1 MNAVRLLVAFA
12 PFALAAPALAAESV
26 PAAPPAPET
35 APKADAEVTAAVA
48 KMQAFYERTKGFD
61 TRFEQSF
68 RAAAGSRLGGG
79 VAGGRIRF
87 RKPESG
93 TGPLMRW
100 DYDDGRILLLV
111 KDTSWTY
118 DPDTKQATEYRV
130 DPAQLSAGLTFLW
143 GQGRLAD
150 EFTITRADRSD
161 FAEGLAV
168 QLDSKKPTSAFRRIF
183 LVVDPATGVVR
194 QSVVVQADGSENRI
208 RFLEPKVDAEVDRAA
223 FDPAKAFPAGTTR
236 TKAAVPGAH

>member
-1 MNAVRLLVAFA
+1 MNAVRLLAA
-12 PFALAAPALAAESV
+12 AAILALATPALAAE
-26 PAAPPAPET
+26 AAPV
-35 APKADAEVTAAVA
+35 PKADPEVAAAVA

-61 TRFEQSF
+61 TRFEQRF
-68 RAAAGSRLGGG
+68 QAAAASRLGGG
-79 VAGGRIRF
+79 VAGGRMRF
-87 RKPESG
+87 QKPQGG

-130 DPAQLSAGLTFLW
+130 DPAQLSAAVTFLW

-150 EFTITRADRSD
+150 EFAITRADRTD
-161 FAEGLAV
+161 LAEGLAL
-168 QLDSKKPTSAFRRIF
+168 QLDPKQPTNAFRRVF
-183 LVVDPATGVVR
+183 LVMDPATGVVR
-194 QSVVVQADGSENRI
+194 QSVVVQADGSENRL
-208 RFLEPKVDAEVDRAA
+208 RFVEPKVDAKVDPAA

-236 TKAAVPGAH
+236 TRAAIPGR